1 MKFLWGTMM
10 ATVLVALT
18 ASVAQAE
25 LKGEVFSELERQII
39 QRHPALNESSWTV
52 ALC

>member
-1 MKFLWGTMM
+1 M
-10 ATVLVALT
+10 ATTLVALT

-25 LKGEVFSELERQII
+25 PKGEVFSELERQII
-39 QRHPALNESSWTV
+39 QRDPALHETSWTV